1 MILKKPQYLLKLY
14 SFYGDEMPAELLL
27 KVKFAFMNVLIEYLN
42 VACWAHV
49 KVNAGGY
56 AERCVS
62 VSSLQQRQ
70 PFCLFAESKTHL
82 L

>member
-42 VACWAHV
+42 VAC
-49 KVNAGGY
+49 
-56 AERCVS
+56 
-62 VSSLQQRQ
+62 
-70 PFCLFAESKTHL
+70 
-82 L
+82 